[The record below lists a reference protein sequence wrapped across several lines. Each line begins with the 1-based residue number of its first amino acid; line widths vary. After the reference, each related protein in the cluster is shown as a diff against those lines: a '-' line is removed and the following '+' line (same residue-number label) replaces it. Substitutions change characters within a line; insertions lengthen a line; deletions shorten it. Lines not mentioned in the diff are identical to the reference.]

1 MRKIIIYCSL
11 IVGILVMFVIF
22 FTSKTYIQLAI
33 AILLY
38 PLLAFF
44 VFKVFQ
50 GKIRVRSKKP
60 TITVQLPVKSAEKME
75 AVIAKS
81 KKENVAIADI
91 DKRAF
96 LKLIGGA
103 GISAILFSI
112 INKKIGGLFSGGTGE
127 VPETISLKDTSGNKI
142 DPVEKTPTDGYRIT
156 EIDDFS
162 LTTYFGFTNKDSSWY
177 IMKEDTDTGTF
188 RYIRG
193 ASNFPDNWN
202 NREHLGYDYFNNVFK
217 A

>member
-1 MRKIIIYCSL
+1 
-11 IVGILVMFVIF
+11 MFAVF
-22 FTSKTYIQLAI
+22 LTCKTYTQLAI

-50 GKIRVRSKKP
+50 GKTWAHPKTP
-60 TITVQLPVKSAEKME
+60 TVTVQLPMKSAEKIE
-75 AVIAKS
+75 SEITKS

-96 LKLIGGA
+96 LKLIGGI
-103 GISAILFSI
+103 GISTFLFSI

-156 EIDDFS
+156 EIDDSS
-162 LTTYFGFTNKDSSWY
+162 LATYFGFTNKDSSWY
-177 IMKEDTDTGTF
+177 VMKEDTDTGTF
-188 RYIRG
+188 RYTRG

-202 NREHLGYDYFNNVFK
+202 DREHLRYDYFNNVFK